1 MPRRKEPRAAG
12 EEEGGQATR
21 RPLDFL
27 TQAGFAQLYEAT
39 FDAVYRYAYVL
50 TGRAELAAD
59 VYVRAWRA
67 RDAYRGQ
74 GTLLSW
80 LLSITH
86 NCAMRV
92 TQQRSREVLW
102 DGSMGQRAKRTD
114 EPEPAAVRADEAAAL
129 RTAIQ
134 HLTPPQQHVLVLRF
148 AADMPPAEVA
158 VQTGQTVNAVRA
170 TQFRALRRLRTLL
183 ESSEKPQ

>member
-1 MPRRKEPRAAG
+1 MRCHVGRNHGLRGRRKAARPRAG
-12 EEEGGQATR
+12 R
-21 RPLDFL
+21 LDFL

-92 TQQRSREVLW
+92 TQQR
-102 DGSMGQRAKRTD
+102 
-114 EPEPAAVRADEAAAL
+114 
-129 RTAIQ
+129 
-134 HLTPPQQHVLVLRF
+134 
-148 AADMPPAEVA
+148 
-158 VQTGQTVNAVRA
+158 
-170 TQFRALRRLRTLL
+170 
-183 ESSEKPQ
+183 

>member
-102 DGSMGQRAKRTD
+102 DGSM
-114 EPEPAAVRADEAAAL
+114 E
-129 RTAIQ
+129 
-134 HLTPPQQHVLVLRF
+134 
-148 AADMPPAEVA
+148 
-158 VQTGQTVNAVRA
+158 
-170 TQFRALRRLRTLL
+170 
-183 ESSEKPQ
+183 